1 MYFRIIEKY
10 LFPEELNNLKINGKE
25 EYNLNRNKYIRYA
38 EIRVGVLMFNFQNF
52 PNRYLALENA
62 ERMPLKWE
70 TKVKL
75 ITFDICLL

>member
-52 PNRYLALENA
+52 PNRNLALENA